1 MKIDSYFIKKICAQG
16 NVRTFSD
23 NLLLAILNNLN
34 QLSHKDY
41 ALALNWYKA
50 RIFGGKRFTKFEADT
65 PPRPELM
72 ETYMNFS
79 QGFTDCMTWKGK
91 PMLKTVY
98 DMAILN
104 MLIWDLKPQS
114 IIEIGSGNGSS
125 AEYMRDMAITFG
137 LNTKV
142 LSFDIN
148 PPTTKLDRVEFAY
161 ADCNEITSFTLLEDT
176 LKALP
181 RPLLIVED
189 AHVNVRN
196 VLGYFATFV
205 TTTGDYFFVEDTE
218 TKQAD
223 IKDLMGLN
231 INLRIDRKYTDY
243 FGPNMTSATNGIL
256 KCL

>member
-1 MKIDSYFIKKICAQG
+1 MNLESYFIKKICAQG

-23 NLLLAILNNLN
+23 NLLLAILNNIN

-41 ALALNWYKA
+41 ALSLDWYK
-50 RIFGGKRFTKFEADT
+50 RKIFENKRFTKFEADLPT
-65 PPRPELM
+65 RPELM

-79 QGFTDCMTWKGK
+79 QGFTDCMKWKDK

-98 DMAILN
+98 DAAILN
-104 MLIWDLKPQS
+104 MLIWDLKPQT
-114 IIEIGSGNGSS
+114 IIEIGSGSGAS
-125 AEYMRDMAITFG
+125 AEYMRDMATTFG
-137 LNTKV
+137 LDTKV
-142 LSFDIN
+142 LSFDIE

-176 LKALP
+176 FNALP
-181 RPLLIVED
+181 RPLLVVED

-196 VLGYFATFV
+196 VLGYFATYHM
-205 TTTGDYFFVEDTE
+205 TTGDYFFIEDTE
-218 TKQAD
+218 TKQDA
-223 IKDLMGLN
+223 IKDLMGAH
-231 INLRIDRKYTDY
+231 INLRIDRKYIDY